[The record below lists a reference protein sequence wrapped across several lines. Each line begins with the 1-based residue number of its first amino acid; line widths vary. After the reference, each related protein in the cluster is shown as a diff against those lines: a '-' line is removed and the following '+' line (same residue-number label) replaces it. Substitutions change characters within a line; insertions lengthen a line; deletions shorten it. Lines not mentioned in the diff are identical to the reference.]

1 MIKIYKKKAIPQS
14 LELIRINDQ
23 YFNKYTVELL
33 DERAEDIIWS
43 IDRSKMID
51 KYYIESRFDGAK
63 LNIDKLSTGCKTVL
77 NIMYNP
83 DKIFDISECGE
94 NALEIIYDLEQGN
107 VYCEYPMIAFNITEA
122 IVVDANGEQLFTDYE
137 ELKEWGKDE
146 D

>member
-14 LELIRINDQ
+14 LEMIRINDQ

-63 LNIDKLSTGCKTVL
+63 LNIDKLSTGYRESVCHNWK
-77 NIMYNP
+77 
-83 DKIFDISECGE
+83 KSERSD
-94 NALEIIYDLEQGN
+94 A
-107 VYCEYPMIAFNITEA
+107 YPR
-122 IVVDANGEQLFTDYE
+122 
-137 ELKEWGKDE
+137 
-146 D
+146 